1 MSEDA
6 ETYLGGFYMP
16 LGVSIGHIGLKSLL
30 GRPGLGPPVLG
41 AGVYA
46 TNGRLFIIGPGKASF
61 PSSLNKIAPGC
72 NKSDFVPATLPMDQ
86 NNALIGAL
94 TENRVFEFGRDQISK
109 MELKR
114 PGLLGGKWL
123 KITTVDGEIVDI
135 RISVK
140 KVDEWALRVVQAF
153 KPEAVTL
160 D

>member
-1 MSEDA
+1 MSEEP

-16 LGVSIGHIGLKSLL
+16 FGVSVGRIGLKSLL
-30 GRPGLGPPVLG
+30 GPPGLGPPVLG

-46 TNGRLFIIGPGKASF
+46 TNRRLFVIGPGKASF
-61 PSSLNKIAPGC
+61 PSKLNKIAHGSNRP
-72 NKSDFVPATLPMDQ
+72 DFVPSTLSQDQ
-86 NNALIGAL
+86 NNGIIVAL
-94 TENRVFEFGRDQISK
+94 TENRMFEFGRDQISQI
-109 MELKR
+109 ELKR
-114 PGLLGGKWL
+114 PGLLGGGWL

-140 KVDEWALRVVQAF
+140 KVDEWALRVVQTF

>member
-1 MSEDA
+1 MGEN

-16 LGVSIGHIGLKSLL
+16 FGVSIGHLGLKSLL
-30 GRPGLGPPVLG
+30 GPPGMSPMLLG

-46 TNGRLFIIGPGKASF
+46 TNKRLFIIGPGKARF
-61 PSSLNKIAPGC
+61 PSGLDKIAPGS
-72 NKSDFVPATLPMDQ
+72 NKPDFVPSTLSQDQ
-86 NNALIGAL
+86 NNGIIDAL
-94 TENRVFEFGRDQISK
+94 TMNKMFEFGRDQISRI
-109 MELKR
+109 ELKR
-114 PGLLGGKWL
+114 PGLLGGGWL
-123 KITTVDGEIVDI
+123 KITTADGEILDI

>member
-1 MSEDA
+1 MSED

-16 LGVSIGHIGLKSLL
+16 FGVSIGHMGLKSLL

-41 AGVYA
+41 AGIYA
-46 TNGRLFIIGPGKASF
+46 TNRRLLIIGPGRASF

-72 NKSDFVPATLPMDQ
+72 NKSDFVPSTLTMDQ

-94 TENRVFEFGRDQISK
+94 TENRMFEFSRDQISQI
-109 MELKR
+109 ELKR
-114 PGLLGGKWL
+114 PGLLGGGWL
-123 KITTVDGEIVDI
+123 KITTADGEILDI

-140 KVDEWALRVVQAF
+140 MVYEWALRVVQAF

>member
-1 MSEDA
+1 MSED

-16 LGVSIGHIGLKSLL
+16 FGVSIGHIGLKSLL
-30 GRPGLGPPVLG
+30 GPPGLGPPVLG

-72 NKSDFVPATLPMDQ
+72 NKSDFVPSTLTMDQ
-86 NNALIGAL
+86 NNALIGTL
-94 TENRVFEFGRDQISK
+94 IENRMFEFSRDQNLQI
-109 MELKR
+109 ELKR
-114 PGLLGGKWL
+114 PGLLGGGWL
-123 KITTVDGEIVDI
+123 KITSADGQALEI
-135 RISVK
+135 RITAKMVY
-140 KVDEWALRVVQAF
+140 EWAVRLVQAF